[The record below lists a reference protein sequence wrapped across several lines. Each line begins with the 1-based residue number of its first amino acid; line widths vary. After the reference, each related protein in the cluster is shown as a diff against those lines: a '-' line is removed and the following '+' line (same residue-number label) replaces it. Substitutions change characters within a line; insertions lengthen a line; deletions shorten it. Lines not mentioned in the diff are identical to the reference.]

1 MIASPGSDFFPANLP
16 PPPFRHVGI
25 WSPAG
30 IPNPKR
36 LTLGIERL
44 ERWGVEVI
52 PPPDTDPTVRFF
64 AGSDSARAEAFYAL
78 LRTPQLDAVFAARG
92 GYGAVRLLELF
103 DWDLLRAANVPVI
116 GYSDI
121 TALNLAFLANG
132 LTGSVSG
139 PMPAIHI
146 GGELDTPEDEAAF
159 AYDIRSLVDAWNG
172 SCPVE
177 LPAGAEF
184 RGLRPGRVEA
194 PVVPANLMVMLAQIG
209 SPWMPDLAGCLLIL
223 EDVDEAAYQIDRG
236 LTQLRQVGI
245 LPKLAGLVFGDFRN
259 VEDREWL
266 PEILAEFA
274 RHVPGPVATG
284 LPYGHCRPMTSVPV
298 GRRARLECGNDGTA
312 SLFWL

>member
-1 MIASPGSDFFPANLP
+1 MIASPCTDFFPANLP
-16 PPPFRHVGI
+16 PPPFRRVGI

-30 IPNPKR
+30 IPNPER
-36 LTLGIERL
+36 LALGIERL

-64 AGSDSARAEAFYAL
+64 AGSDAARAEALYAL
-78 LRTPQLDAVFAARG
+78 LRTPQLDAIFAARG

-103 DWDLLRAANVPVI
+103 DWKLLRAANVPVI

-132 LTGSVSG
+132 LSGSVSG

-146 GGELDTPEDEAAF
+146 GGKLATPEDQATF
-159 AYDIRSLVDAWNG
+159 AYSMRSFVDAWNG
-172 SCPVE
+172 NCSVE
-177 LPAGAEF
+177 LPAGVNLNV
-184 RGLRPGRVEA
+184 LRPGRVEA
-194 PVVPANLMVMLAQIG
+194 PVVPANLMVMLAQLG
-209 SPWMPDLAGCLLIL
+209 TPWMPDLTGSLLIL

-245 LPKLAGLVFGDFRN
+245 LSKLAGLVFADFRN

-274 RHVPGPVATG
+274 QHISGPVATG
-284 LPYGHCRPMTSVPV
+284 LPYGHCWPMTSVPV
-298 GRRARLECGNDGTA
+298 GRQARLECGDDGNA
-312 SLFWL
+312 SLFWI